1 VIIRAEDNLASSGD
15 NGHDKDGD
23 EHAASEG
30 ETCAICLVDY
40 QDGDEVCWSR
50 NSSCGHAFHRDC
62 IIEWLLTG
70 THDYCPIC
78 RRSYL
83 SFSSEDG
90 SGLDTA
96 NEARN
101 ENEMPPELVF
111 RAEESQLGRGL
122 RLFSQFANESPPS
135 PPQPSLSLRSASS
148 DIENSHGHDN
158 RADSNLGRSQSASE
172 M

>member
-111 RAEESQLGRGL
+111 RAEESQLG
-122 RLFSQFANESPPS
+122 

-172 M
+172 I